1 MDRGVQMTTMRGEF
15 YANHYDQ
22 AHETL
27 RNIVHEFFNEP
38 VDFDI
43 VKFEVNDLTA
53 YIQEYTING
62 QMSHTRGQP
71 QYEVG
76 WEVVVNVSSR
86 RPRQNDRD

>member
-1 MDRGVQMTTMRGEF
+1 MTTMRGEF

-27 RNIVHEFFNEP
+27 RSIVHEFFDGP

-43 VKFEVNDLTA
+43 EKFNVIDHTA
-53 YIQEYTING
+53 TLQGYTYGGDIAY
-62 QMSHTRGQP
+62 SRGHP
-71 QYEVG
+71 QYEVE